1 MLLVYNHAL
10 QTPAEKKKNNE
21 KRETFS
27 QSIDSPLFFDDELPK
42 PSLVGS
48 AVVGCDGSVTGTLF
62 FEMELS
68 IYLCDLIN
76 WKKTIQTFV
85 SMLVKDMLSG
95 DVCIR

>member
-1 MLLVYNHAL
+1 MLALLTLSVLENVEMLLVYNHAL
-10 QTPAEKKKNNE
+10 QTPTEKKKNNE

-62 FEMELS
+62 LRWSCPS
-68 IYLCDLIN
+68 I
-76 WKKTIQTFV
+76 FV
-85 SMLVKDMLSG
+85 
-95 DVCIR
+95 I